1 MELQNL
7 VKKQKTLDNSW
18 IKHFCSGLSTD
29 EIERK
34 LEQIRTAPQTDAF
47 FKQIRDANEDVLS
60 KVAEIAVV
68 KQNLESMELQHSQLV
83 EKLKQDIAAKNSYIE
98 QVCVTHGKAHAHA
111 HISRLILYL
120 TSDKNSCV

>member
-18 IKHFCSGLSTD
+18 IKHFCSGLSAD

-47 FKQIRDANEDVLS
+47 FKQIRDANENVLS

-83 EKLKQDIAAKNSYIE
+83 EKLKQDIAEKNSYIE
-98 QVCVTHGKAHAHA
+98 QVYVTHG
-111 HISRLILYL
+111 
-120 TSDKNSCV
+120 